1 MPSLSSAMLASE
13 KPGLHQLSQVLED
26 KDEEE
31 DGTSVRASNSNSDDT
46 AVYSTDRGTFSSS
59 VSSPPMSHAAVV
71 AQLREENDEL
81 KVKLEALTEE
91 MIDLRRENV
100 KLRGL
105 VRGTYE

>member
-1 MPSLSSAMLASE
+1 MLASE

-31 DGTSVRASNSNSDDT
+31 DGTSASNSNSDDT